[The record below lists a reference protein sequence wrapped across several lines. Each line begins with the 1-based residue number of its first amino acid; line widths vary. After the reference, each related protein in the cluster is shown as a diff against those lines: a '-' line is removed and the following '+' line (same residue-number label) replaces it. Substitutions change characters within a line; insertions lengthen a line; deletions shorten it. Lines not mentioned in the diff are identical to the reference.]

1 MSRRSHV
8 LFLCLL
14 RLFRIEVF
22 SMLWGGG
29 GVRNKGS
36 SIFRAEVDE
45 SKEDKS
51 S

>member
-22 SMLWGGG
+22 SMLWGVGG
-29 GVRNKGS
+29 RNKGS